1 MEEELV
7 KRLETAVGRLE
18 ALSAGGFRHGGV
30 SVDIDSDSD
39 SESDPAI
46 RAFEDMKSE
55 CVGRVLAAAE
65 KIGGD
70 VLEVSKIV
78 EEAFSVQK
86 ELLLAIKKCQ
96 KPNMEGLGEFLKP
109 LNEVIMKAGSMAE
122 GKPSDFFN
130 HLKSAADSLSALA
143 WIAYTGKDC
152 GMSLPIAHV
161 EDSWQMAEFYNNKVL
176 VDYKGKDP
184 NHVEWAKAMK
194 ELYLPGLRDYV
205 KSHYPLGPVWNASG
219 KAHFSDQK
227 MPGPPPPPPSASVF
241 TASSSAASSSSQ
253 PKAGMSAVFQEIS
266 SKPLTE
272 GLRKVTDDMK
282 TKNRADRT
290 GVVGTGEKEAQARA
304 ISNQKTGP
312 PKFELQMGRK
322 WVVENQIGNKNLVI
336 DDCDPKQSVYI
347 YGCKDSVL
355 QVQGKV
361 NNIAIDKCTKMGILF
376 TDVVGA
382 CEVVNCN
389 SIEVQCQGSAPTIS
403 VDNTAGCQLYL
414 SKDSLDASITTAKSS
429 EINVLVPGPD
439 ADSDWG
445 EHALPQQFIHVFK
458 EGQFLTSPVSHSG
471 A

>member
-70 VLEVSKIV
+70 VLE
-78 EEAFSVQK
+78 
-86 ELLLAIKKCQ
+86 

-109 LNEVIMKAGSMAE
+109 LNEVIMKAGAMAE
-122 GKPSDFFN
+122 GKRSDFFN
-130 HLKSAADSLSALA
+130 HLKSATDSLSALA

-152 GMSLPIAHV
+152 GVSLPIAHV

-176 VDYKGKDP
+176 VEYKGKNP

-194 ELYLPGLRDYV
+194 ELYLPGLRDNV

-227 MPGPPPPPPSASVF
+227 MPGPPPPPPSPSASVF

-282 TKNRADRT
+282 TKNRTDRT

-312 PKFELQMGRK
+312 PQLELQMVRK

-376 TDVVGA
+376 TV
-382 CEVVNCN
+382 
-389 SIEVQCQGSAPTIS
+389 SKI
-403 VDNTAGCQLYL
+403 YL
-414 SKDSLDASITTAKSS
+414 I
-429 EINVLVPGPD
+429 
-439 ADSDWG
+439 
-445 EHALPQQFIHVFK
+445 
-458 EGQFLTSPVSHSG
+458 
-471 A
+471 